1 MKEKITL
8 GDITAPPAL
17 NFNLQVDGKNVEVLK
32 ISKDGFYYRGER
44 VDDIN
49 KIYERFS
56 EWMNLAEK
64 TKTN

>member
-17 NFNLQVDGKNVEVLK
+17 NFYIPEDGKNVEVLK

-64 TKTN
+64 K